1 MPTFMTILWAVILV
15 ALVIVEAATVQLV
28 TIWFAVG
35 AFAAL
40 IAAVFGASVTLQ
52 IILFV
57 AVSLTALIITRPIV
71 KKRINQQ
78 SQPLNADRNIGQ
90 IAVVTEEIDNIKA
103 TGKARI
109 NGMDWTA
116 RSENEEIIFPGKNVE
131 IVKIEGVKLI
141 VKEIKED

>member
-1 MPTFMTILWAVILV
+1 MPTFMTVLWAVILV
-15 ALVIVEAATVQLV
+15 ALIIIEAATVQLV

-40 IAAVFGASVTLQ
+40 IAAIFDASVTLQ

-57 AVSLTALIITRPIV
+57 AVSLIALTATRPIV

-78 SQPLNADRNIGQ
+78 SQPLNADRNIGKV
-90 IAVVTEEIDNIKA
+90 AVVTEEIDNIKA
-103 TGKARI
+103 TGKVKI

-116 RSENEEIIFPGKNVE
+116 RSEANEIIPADKEVE

-141 VKEIKED
+141 VKTI